1 MNNYDDGVHWI
12 YDLDIDQDESSCPM
26 KCDEP
31 NGFCIESQ
39 QCDEEWFDFQCLL
52 GHAVAVIEVG
62 I

>member
-26 KCDEP
+26 KCDEQ

-39 QCDEEWFDFQCLL
+39 QCDEE
-52 GHAVAVIEVG
+52 
-62 I
+62 